1 MSKTTRRKFSSAFKS
16 KVSLEAIKEQKTI
29 EELSMKFDIHPS
41 VINSWKK
48 EFITNAD
55 IVFEKSH
62 DHKSTENEDL
72 IQRLYAQIGQLKVD
86 NDYLK
91 KKLL

>member
-1 MSKTTRRKFSSAFKS
+1 MSKTTRRKFSSSFKS
-16 KVSLEAIKEQKTI
+16 KVCLEAIKEQKTI
-29 EELSMKFDIHPS
+29 EELSKKFDIHPS

-48 EFITNAD
+48 EFLTNAE
-55 IVFEKSH
+55 IIFEKTNES
-62 DHKSTENEDL
+62 KSLDNEDL